1 MDSLAL
7 MHNALTAMK
16 SADTY
21 CATTIK
27 WHGRGPRIGLRPQVP
42 RHPCRAVSGPYPVSI
57 REAAKA
63 TNLSEYTIRMVFD
76 KLIDEGRLTRVA
88 GHESRGVVLP

>member
-1 MDSLAL
+1 MAENPVLAYVR
-7 MHNALTAMK
+7 K
-16 SADTY
+16 CRDT
-21 CATTIK
+21 
-27 WHGRGPRIGLRPQVP
+27 HV
-42 RHPCRAVSGPYPVSI
+42 GPYPVSI

>member
-1 MDSLAL
+1 MSGRIPSASG
-7 MHNALTAMK
+7 K
-16 SADTY
+16 S
-21 CATTIK
+21 
-27 WHGRGPRIGLRPQVP
+27 
-42 RHPCRAVSGPYPVSI
+42 
-57 REAAKA
+57 AKA